1 MAYDPQA
8 NHRRPKPEANEPAP
22 VDALIG
28 GAPSPPSATK
38 GVVED
43 PPPTPAVT
51 PAPADPPSDTV
62 LLNTGLAAALGAVVT
77 LLMLRHFWK
86 LRSRAQ
92 AARLDG

>member
-8 NHRRPKPEANEPAP
+8 NRRRPQPEATDPAP
-22 VDALIG
+22 VDALMR
-28 GAPSPPSATK
+28 GAPSA

-86 LRSRAQ
+86 RRRRAQ
-92 AARLDG
+92 GARLDG